1 MKVQRSF
8 LNKSSIATLMTA
20 ETPTGGKSAMN
31 NNFMQPDFI
40 DFLLIL
46 WLLMGPSIYMET
58 HMSVNRTPQR
68 IILFILCGPVMWFL
82 ALLRLIFSLINTW
95 MTKE

>member
-1 MKVQRSF
+1 M
-8 LNKSSIATLMTA
+8 L
-20 ETPTGGKSAMN
+20 
-31 NNFMQPDFI
+31 QPDFI

-46 WLLMGPSIYMET
+46 WLLMGPGIYMET

-82 ALLRLIFSLINTW
+82 ALLRLIFSPINNW

>member
-1 MKVQRSF
+1 M
-8 LNKSSIATLMTA
+8 LY
-20 ETPTGGKSAMN
+20 
-31 NNFMQPDFI
+31 PDFI

-46 WLLMGPSIYMET
+46 WFLMGPSIYMET

-68 IILFILCGPVMWFL
+68 IILFIICGPVMWFL
-82 ALLRLIFSLINTW
+82 ALLRVMYSPFHSW